1 MSKTAELSYD
11 IEQMYINGWSAY
23 KIAQILDCPIKI
35 VNDWM
40 AANGVADEPQEGYDP
55 FETVNS

>member
-1 MSKTAELSYD
+1 MSKIAELAYD

-23 KIAQILDCPIKI
+23 KIAEILDCPIKI

-40 AANGVADEPQEGYDP
+40 VENGVADAPQEEIYSPYYGA
-55 FETVNS
+55 